1 MKDND
6 LRKKRIQRKRIRI
19 IILSLII
26 VLLLGCGG
34 YFFSRTHLILNNP
47 RDLFKTKADIDT
59 NVSSSQIANGSDSAL
74 TQEGNDT
81 QDGIIDSPNESSS
94 LVDDDIVNVLLLGI
108 DRTPNGKT
116 SSGTMAHADAIM
128 VVAINFVKNEVNLVS
143 LPRDS
148 FVNMPDVKGFYK
160 LNCLFNVGGGYE
172 DKNGGGFT
180 KMCEAS
186 QWLLGG
192 IPIDYY
198 YSVDFEAVMELVDA
212 IGGVDYE
219 MDMDYTG
226 TSGTDYQRGEQHLD
240 GLGVLDYLRA
250 RRNATQGAND
260 RERVNR
266 QKRMMIAIFKQM
278 KKSNLLKS
286 LPSMLNSV
294 KKGFYTN
301 TSIEQ
306 TLAIANYARKF
317 NPDSI
322 GTYSLYGEYKAGP
335 IAWNW
340 TFVDPENRIEVIQ
353 KVWGVT
359 VSPLEC
365 TSYEFMTWLKDFGFL
380 ALKYKSTAELIVKAA
395 EDMPSL
401 DTEQQT
407 AYDELLNSYN
417 KLATAY
423 DVASH
428 SLINDDTYA
437 MKSDMD
443 DLRLKAR
450 DLAKK
455 INYQGRMEW
464 YVLSPWCEDIGINEI
479 YVDFA

>member
-6 LRKKRIQRKRIRI
+6 LKKKRIRRKRSRI
-19 IILSLII
+19 IILSVII

-34 YFFSRTHLILNNP
+34 FFYSRTHLILNNP
-47 RDLFKTKADIDT
+47 QDLFKTKVDTKAD
-59 NVSSSQIANGSDSAL
+59 VSSSQIADGSDSAVS
-74 TQEGNDT
+74 QEGNDT
-81 QDGIIDSPNESSS
+81 QDGIIDSPNEPST

-116 SSGTMAHADAIM
+116 SSGTMAHADAVM
-128 VVAINFVKNEVNLVS
+128 VIAINFVKNEVNLVS

-148 FVNMPDVKGFYK
+148 FVNMPGVKGFYK
-160 LNCLFNVGGGYE
+160 LNCMFNVGGGYE

-198 YSVDFEAVMELVDA
+198 YSVDFEAIMELVNA

-226 TSGTDYQRGEQHLD
+226 HSGAHYQKGMQHLD
-240 GLGVLDYLRA
+240 GQGVLDYLRA

-266 QKRMMIAIFKQM
+266 QKQMMIAIFK
-278 KKSNLLKS
+278 KVKSSNLFTA
-286 LPSMLNSV
+286 LPSILNSV
-294 KKGFYTN
+294 KSGFFTN

-317 NPDSI
+317 DPDSI

-340 TFVDPENRIEVIQ
+340 TFVDPQNRIDVIQ
-353 KVWGVT
+353 KVWGVA

-365 TSYEFMTWLKDFGFL
+365 TSYEFMTWLRDFGFL
-380 ALKYKSTAELIVKAA
+380 ALKYKSTAESVWKAA
-395 EDMPSL
+395 QNISSL
-401 DTEQQT
+401 NTEQQA
-407 AYDELLNSYN
+407 AYDEFSSSYN
-417 KLATAY
+417 TFTTAY

-437 MKSDMD
+437 MVDAMD
-443 DLRLKAR
+443 DLRIKTQ
-450 DLAKK
+450 DLAKL
-455 INYQGRMEW
+455 INYQEKMEW
-464 YVLSPWCEDIGINEI
+464 NVASSWCEDTGINEV